1 MCSALSYTVDLE
13 KCYRMNFAWWRFLL
27 SPIIRGLPSYF
38 CSCQGTHQPAAC
50 IKGGSGRLT
59 LMEFE
64 AFCLGD
70 NSSWQWQQRCLVE
83 QQQICFIMGWDF
95 HDFVKTMCVCIY
107 VDINIHIHISYIL
120 HPFWDTHKFSPSWW
134 SWTLGCDPPP
144 PSAAAP
150 PAAAAVPPPVTITP
164 PGPPTTWLP
173 PDTTSVPAFPLA
185 RQLQTSHCRVPHLW
199 KISRNCWGMC
209 WRHCEAR
216 SLSRASDHI
225 LGGSQENPFKK
236 TYWSMSRQDR
246 TAECPDWFLCQRQK
260 AWVLEPK
267 ATTKNTQ
274 CVVSRTALSCLVMWW
289 DSNIHQTKGPSNF
302 WSYLQGHC
310 AELASDV
317 CPFSVAHEQDNGTLA
332 HCTHHGSRFLPSQ
345 VACRKHS
352 PAFLPSWRWHIVTNR
367 TKSYFCLVDIGKTT
381 DNLSITHLYIM
392 DPYKLQEDLV
402 PILRKTYHYLEDHE
416 ARPGSRCRTFPDFLW
431 SWSVVGSFPVFP
443 GP

>member
-1 MCSALSYTVDLE
+1 MLSDELCMMTISPVAHHT
-13 KCYRMNFAWWRFLL
+13 RSPFVLL
-27 SPIIRGLPSYF
+27 FVPRDPSTRRLHKRRLRTF
-38 CSCQGTHQPAAC
+38 DFDGIWGILSRRQQLMTMTAKVLGRTATNLFHNGVGFSWLCQNH
-50 IKGGSGRLT
+50 
-59 LMEFE
+59 
-64 AFCLGD
+64 
-70 NSSWQWQQRCLVE
+70 V
-83 QQQICFIMGWDF
+83 
-95 HDFVKTMCVCIY
+95 CVYIY

-216 SLSRASDHI
+216 SLSRASDQI

-246 TAECPDWFLCQRQK
+246 TAEGPDWFLCQRQK
-260 AWVLEPK
+260 AWVLEPE

-317 CPFSVAHEQDNGTLA
+317 CPFSVAHEPAGQWHFGTLHTSWFQA
-332 HCTHHGSRFLPSQ
+332 FALAGSLPQTFASFSAIMAMAYHDQSYKIILLPSRYWQ
-345 VACRKHS
+345 
-352 PAFLPSWRWHIVTNR
+352 
-367 TKSYFCLVDIGKTT
+367 DDG
-381 DNLSITHLYIM
+381 
-392 DPYKLQEDLV
+392 
-402 PILRKTYHYLEDHE
+402 
-416 ARPGSRCRTFPDFLW
+416 
-431 SWSVVGSFPVFP
+431 
-443 GP
+443 